1 MQSCLSNKA
10 DTALTLCTTSIISFK
25 QALSKRG
32 EVWSPYTSVQ
42 LNIADAN
49 SQVLF
54 LGTRGCCLVYWKEEN
69 DWLQVYY
76 LMKATVAMTTPW
88 LLSKHGSCTIASM
101 AIVNAY
107 GSGLSLYFR
116 CWFYCYFIPV
126 FHSDVPDSPCVC
138 PSLAGG
144 YFSQKTWHNVC
155 HHINNDFSKKPSLTS

>member
-10 DTALTLCTTSIISFK
+10 DTALTRCTTSIISFK

-101 AIVNAY
+101 AIVNAVWFWLVLVFSVLVLLLLY
-107 GSGLSLYFR
+107 PGFSLWCSRLSVCLSVSGRRLLFPENLTQCLSPYQQ
-116 CWFYCYFIPV
+116 WFLQETFI
-126 FHSDVPDSPCVC
+126 
-138 PSLAGG
+138 
-144 YFSQKTWHNVC
+144 N
-155 HHINNDFSKKPSLTS
+155 